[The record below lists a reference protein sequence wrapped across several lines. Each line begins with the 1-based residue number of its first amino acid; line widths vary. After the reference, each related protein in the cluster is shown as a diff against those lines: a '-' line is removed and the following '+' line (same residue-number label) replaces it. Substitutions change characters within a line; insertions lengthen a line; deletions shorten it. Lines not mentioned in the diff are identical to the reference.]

1 MTGCFSW
8 CCLNS
13 KSQPVELVQQVDAP
27 AGEKHSSTSTTAQ
40 YVRGGTK
47 ELLSIVKTIAGVV
60 PVPLLAEFIK
70 VAANVLDAC
79 EEATVVE
86 ESVESLQKRVYSLSV
101 IIVDK
106 VNVGDSV
113 DADLQRR
120 IQDLQSTLD
129 SISKALIEIKNQNKW
144 LLRFFR
150 TLNKDKVD
158 GCVGQMDAALK
169 QFSVAHDIAMES
181 LVKEILSRYSIVTT
195 ELVSIRAG
203 VDIANANLV
212 ELTDAVK
219 NLRPHSAPETILRQD
234 MPLPH
239 RIFYGRQPFVDD
251 IVHLLENPST
261 SRVCIT
267 GPGGMGKTS
276 VALAVLQSLRA
287 KQTFLSEHMFWVPCV
302 EAQSAD
308 MLRRILY
315 TQLRVTADSYMS
327 LDLLID
333 ELNASTNQYSELN
346 ASTEKEPELNALPAR
361 RRLLLLDNF
370 ETPWFSGDQAQVN
383 IILSQLAALPHVSLL
398 VTMTSGFPP
407 SDNVEWHH
415 KELSSL
421 DKSAASE
428 IFKKLYPD
436 AAGEK
441 LDELLEAVGHIPLAI
456 YLMAAEG
463 RHSKASPAELLD
475 QWGETG
481 TEMISTGLSYNMD
494 RTISMS
500 MNRAIMKKNPT
511 AFILLA
517 IASMLPAGTSG
528 DNLQRWTSLASLRTD
543 VATLRTA
550 ALIEQD
556 SGNSFATSRFF
567 VRPTIQAYM
576 SRQDRIPATVRQ
588 QVHDACYKFVLAHKS
603 TPDDANFKR
612 DLAALRKEE
621 TNIQGLLMQIDAQDL
636 HPQALDALLA
646 FSLYQLK
653 TKPSTVV
660 AQYALEVALA
670 AKDNFRIAE
679 AYECLGKIALILDRY
694 EEVCE
699 HFEEARRYFKS
710 LPGGPN
716 RHRAGECSMQLAI
729 TWGYMKKQS
738 FEIRPLVLEAQ
749 ADLSY
754 DQSDKLYVG
763 RGLLGLGDFL
773 WYADEEREALEIL
786 DTAKRIFEDIN
797 CPASI
802 AQCLCLIT
810 RISMARSNYKEA
822 LLIAE
827 QTLAKAEESGD
838 DAVISQGLSLVAW
851 NLLNLSR
858 HDEAFGILN
867 RVLEKD
873 QALGSPLGIAQDL
886 EMLGYNRTAKMDLTA
901 ARHAY
906 QGARLHF
913 SKVSG
918 EMGQDGKERCSYNL
932 RKLEGMDDGF
942 DLSELIMF
950 RPSS

>member
-1 MTGCFSW
+1 
-8 CCLNS
+8 
-13 KSQPVELVQQVDAP
+13 P
-27 AGEKHSSTSTTAQ
+27 TTAQ
-40 YVRGGTK
+40 YVRGGAK
-47 ELLSIVKTIAGVV
+47 ELLSVAETIAGVV

-70 VAANVLDAC
+70 VAANVLEAC
-79 EEATVVE
+79 EEATDVE
-86 ESVESLQKRVYSLSV
+86 ESVTSLQKRVYSLSV

-106 VNVGDSV
+106 VNVEDGV
-113 DADLQRR
+113 DADFQRR
-120 IQDLQSTLD
+120 IQDLQSSVNRTLD
-129 SISKALIEIKNQNKW
+129 TISKALIEIKNQNKW

-150 TLNKDKVD
+150 TVNKDKVD
-158 GCVGQMDAALK
+158 GCVSQMDAALK
-169 QFSVAHDIAMES
+169 QFSVAHDIAMET
-181 LVKEILSRYSIVTT
+181 LVKEILAKYSIMTAQ
-195 ELVSIRAG
+195 LVNVEAK

-219 NLRPHSAPETILRQD
+219 NLRPHSAPETIPRQD
-234 MPLPH
+234 MPPPH

-276 VALAVLQSLRA
+276 LALVVLQSLRV

-327 LDLLID
+327 LDLLIE

-370 ETPWFSGDQAQVN
+370 ETPWFSSDQAQVN

-421 DKSAASE
+421 DKGAASE

-456 YLMAAEG
+456 YLMAVEG
-463 RHSKASPAELLD
+463 RHSKASPTELLD

-481 TEMISTGLSYNMD
+481 TEMISTGLSHNMD

-500 MNRAIMKKNPT
+500 MNCAIMKKNPT
-511 AFILLA
+511 AFILLT
-517 IASMLPAGTSG
+517 IVSMLPAGTSG
-528 DNLQRWTSLASLRTD
+528 DNLQWWTSLASLRTD

-576 SRQDRIPATVRQ
+576 SQQDRIPATVRQ

-603 TPDDANFKR
+603 IPDDANFKR

-636 HPQALDALLA
+636 RPGALDALLA
-646 FSLYQLK
+646 FSLYQSRTKRSTAVARHALK
-653 TKPSTVV
+653 
-660 AQYALEVALA
+660 VALA
-670 AKDNFRIAE
+670 AKDDFRIAE
-679 AYECLGKIALILDRY
+679 AYECLAEITSNVDRY
-694 EEVCE
+694 EEACE
-699 HFEEARRYFKS
+699 HFEEARHYFKH
-710 LPGGPN
+710 LPGGPD
-716 RHRAGECSMQLAI
+716 RHRAGQCSLKMADTWMYMQKP
-729 TWGYMKKQS
+729 TS
-738 FEIRPLVLEAQ
+738 EIRPLVLEAQ
-749 ADLSY
+749 ADLSH
-754 DQSDKLYVG
+754 DQSNKLHVAH
-763 RGLLGLGDFL
+763 GLLGLGNFL
-773 WYADEEREALEIL
+773 WYAGEERETLEVL
-786 DTAKRIFEDIN
+786 DSAKGIFEDLN
-797 CPASI
+797 CPASTAKCLQLI
-802 AQCLCLIT
+802 AQ
-810 RISMARSNYKEA
+810 ISTARSNYIEA
-822 LLIAE
+822 LPIAE
-827 QTLAKAEESGD
+827 QALAKAEKSGD
-838 DAVISQGLSLVAW
+838 DDMISCGLWVVAL
-851 NLLNLSR
+851 NLLHLSR
-858 HDEAFGILN
+858 HDEVFSILN
-867 RVLEKD
+867 RMLEKE
-873 QALGSPLGIAQDL
+873 QGMGRPLGIAQSL
-886 EMLGYNRTAKMDLTA
+886 EMLGYNRAAKMDLSA
-901 ARHAY
+901 AR
-906 QGARLHF
+906 
-913 SKVSG
+913 
-918 EMGQDGKERCSYNL
+918 
-932 RKLEGMDDGF
+932 
-942 DLSELIMF
+942 
-950 RPSS
+950 